1 MPKVICQQCRTREIV
16 TGRYM
21 CRECEDQMTG
31 RAPKPPKSE
40 SPSSGNGYSSASMPC
55 RECSAALNSDDQFC
69 PSCGSSRPRA
79 ASGRPSSAQAP
90 PREDQ
95 TYQDPLFVGGVY
107 RCPRCNAVLE
117 AGSRRCAACGVMF
130 MNPVPEAPRSSAR
143 GSTPKGGS
151 ARPNRFCHTCGSGL
165 APNDTFCSS
174 CGAEQRAS
182 DTEGPASSSPNTQER
197 TGGSASGRRS
207 GPSTS
212 GQTAPRPPQE
222 RAASAVQSIVSKRWF
237 WPAWNGLSTAW
248 SLAII
253 GMAVCG
259 VWIVISAAI
268 HHFQGAG
275 MNGVYEASDGPDYVT
290 FWSNGTYQTNFLG
303 LSTTGKYE
311 IMHDGSVDML
321 VQYRTELHPG
331 PNASA
336 DAQGAALFGNMFA
349 SGMGKAILSTDKNT
363 FQWRGQTYSYFG
375 KPTTGPPAM
384 PDQNT
389 AQPNSSQ

>member
-1 MPKVICQQCRTREIV
+1 MA
-16 TGRYM
+16 GR
-21 CRECEDQMTG
+21 
-31 RAPKPPKSE
+31 PPKSDQ
-40 SPSSGNGYSSASMPC
+40 SASS
-55 RECSAALNSDDQFC
+55 RSASRCTQCGTGLENDDHFC
-69 PSCGSSRPRA
+69 PSCGTPCPRG
-79 ASGRPSSAQAP
+79 ASGRRSSAQAP
-90 PREDQ
+90 YGEER
-95 TYQDPLFVGGVY
+95 TYQDPLFTGGVY
-107 RCPRCNAVLE
+107 RCPKCNAALE
-117 AGSRRCAACGVMF
+117 AGIKRCGSCGVMF
-130 MNPVPEAPRSSAR
+130 MHPVPEAPRASA
-143 GSTPKGGS
+143 GDSTPKGGS
-151 ARPNRFCHTCGSGL
+151 ARPSRFCHACGSGL

-174 CGAEQRAS
+174 CGTGQGAS
-182 DTEGPASSSPNTQER
+182 DTEGPASSSSNTEER

-207 GPSTS
+207 APSVS
-212 GQTAPRPPQE
+212 EQTTPRHPQD
-222 RAASAVQSIVSKRWF
+222 RAASAVKNVVSKRWF

-253 GMAVCG
+253 VMAVCG

-331 PNASA
+331 PNARA

-384 PDQNT
+384 PDQNA